1 MNASRCHMVINP
13 KYTRSE
19 VLCRLVN
26 SLPESFDNIGRPVFF
41 KRNAVRV
48 LDEDFGFENLR
59 GIAVKR
65 FKDPGWIRGLY
76 YTYIGKTKACRAYG
90 NALELLRRGV
100 DTPEPV
106 AYVEGRKGGLKR
118 IGYLVTEKMELPPV
132 KEDIY
137 YEDRYDEKVGRAYGA
152 FVAELHAK
160 GILHRDLNCDNVL
173 IDRTR
178 TPPRF
183 ALIDVNRMDFV
194 TDLTRGQRM
203 RNLCLFTRSVANVR
217 RVAEAYACCA
227 GMPAGFAGATARCK
241 RVFNARR
248 RRRKRFTGLFKKRRT
263 MP

>member
-1 MNASRCHMVINP
+1 MSASRYYIVINP
-13 KYTRSE
+13 EYVRSE
-19 VLCRLVN
+19 TLRRVVE
-26 SLPESFDNIGRPVFF
+26 SLPDAFDSLGCLVFE

-48 LDEDFGFENLR
+48 LDDGFGFENMT
-59 GIAVKR
+59 GVAVKR

-76 YTYIGKTKACRAYG
+76 YTYIGKTKAQRAYV
-90 NALELLRRGV
+90 NALKLHKRGI
-100 DTPEPV
+100 DTPVPI
-106 AYVEGRKGGLKR
+106 AYVEGRKGGVKR

-137 YEDRYDEKVGRAYGA
+137 YEERFDEKVGEAYGA

-160 GILHRDLNCDNVL
+160 GIIHHDLNCDNVL
-173 IDRTR
+173 IDKAY

-183 ALIDVNRMDFV
+183 ALIDVNRMEFAEH
-194 TDLTRGQRM
+194 LTKEQRM

-217 RVAEAYACCA
+217 RVAAYYAHHV
-227 GMPAGFAGATARCK
+227 GLPAAFAEETAKYK

-263 MP
+263 MS

>member
-1 MNASRCHMVINP
+1 MNASRFHIVINP

-19 VLCRLVN
+19 ALCRVTY
-26 SLPESFDNIGRPVFF
+26 SLPESFDSIGRLVFF

-48 LDEDFGFENLR
+48 LNDDFGFENLR

-76 YTYIGKTKACRAYG
+76 YTYIGKTKARRAYA
-90 NALELLRRGV
+90 NALELLRRGI

-106 AYVEGRKGGLKR
+106 AFIEGRKGGLKR
-118 IGYLVTEKMELPPV
+118 IGYLVTEKIELPSV

-137 YEDRYDEKVGRAYGA
+137 YEDRFDEKVGEAYGA
-152 FVAELHAK
+152 FVAELHTK
-160 GILHRDLNCDNVL
+160 GVLHRDLNCDNVL
-173 IDRTR
+173 IDRTHI
-178 TPPRF
+178 PPRF

-194 TDLTRGQRM
+194 SDLTKEQRM
-203 RNLCLFTRSVANVR
+203 RNLCLFTRSVVNVR
-217 RVAEAYACCA
+217 RVAGAYALSA
-227 GMPAGFAGATARCK
+227 GISAAFAEETARYK
-241 RVFNARR
+241 MVFNARR